1 MAEHSFPVY
10 GSYQAGVLAD
20 PNSVDRAG
28 TVSAVLP
35 DLALADLDIVQV
47 QAAYYF
53 DPSALAHNLPDT
65 VAVRHN

>member
-10 GSYQAGVLAD
+10 DSYQAAVLAD
-20 PNSVDRAG
+20 PNSVDTAG

-53 DPSALAHNLPDT
+53 DPSALAHNLPDI

>member
-10 GSYQAGVLAD
+10 DSYRAEALAG
-20 PNSVDRAG
+20 PNSVDTAG
-28 TVSAVLP
+28 IVSAVLP
-35 DLALADLDIVQV
+35 DLALADLDIVPV
-47 QAAYYF
+47 QAAYYS